1 MPVFMPPERL
11 STQVDWRVG
20 LSLETNYVPIDEGD
34 WTKDV
39 LIISRYETVR
49 TMYSALNRL
58 MTGLILVAAI
68 TMSSGGIASADTRKE
83 KKEAV
88 ARVNGDFITES
99 TYKRQLGIT
108 QHQFLRQ
115 GVVLDEEG
123 MKRLEAEVLESL
135 IDNQLLFQVS
145 IKRGYGA
152 DEQEV
157 KERFEAVKAQ
167 FQSEKEFMTALE
179 EMQYTEGTFKD
190 AVERRVTLE
199 KLIDNDIV
207 PKVTVSDEESRQYYE
222 GNPEQFVQPEQVR
235 ARHILIIVEDWGN
248 EQQKMQALEEIKTV
262 QQKLKA
268 GEDFAALAR
277 EYSEG
282 PSNVQGGDLGF
293 FGRGEMVEP
302 FEVAAFSMKIGEVSD
317 IVETRFGYH
326 LIEVTDIRTEVV
338 IPYEYAK
345 DSIDQY
351 IAQNK
356 VIGEIEALV
365 KILKDEAEIERF
377 PENM

>member
-1 MPVFMPPERL
+1 
-11 STQVDWRVG
+11 
-20 LSLETNYVPIDEGD
+20 
-34 WTKDV
+34 
-39 LIISRYETVR
+39 
-49 TMYSALNRL
+49 MYGALNRL
-58 MTGLILVAAI
+58 ITVLILVAAI
-68 TMSSGGIASADTRKE
+68 PVASGGIASADTRKE

-88 ARVNGDFITES
+88 ACVNGDFITES

-108 QHQFLRQ
+108 QHQFVRQ